1 MNIKTRP
8 STAEDHNF
16 ILSTW
21 LKSYQAHGNEFYKP
35 SGKVYFKEHQ
45 ELIKKKLDSCKVD
58 IVTTDEDESQIIGYM
73 VHDADCIHYV
83 YIKNLFRNFKIAK
96 KLVSESTA
104 TYYSQ
109 HTSYSKRISGSL
121 IYNPYRFFNE

>member
-8 STAEDHNF
+8 GTPEDFNF
-16 ILSTW
+16 VLSTW
-21 LKSYQAHGNEFYKP
+21 LKSYQAHGKI
-35 SGKVYFKEHQ
+35 YFKEHQ
-45 ELIKKKLDSCKVD
+45 ELIKKKLERCKVD

-73 VHDADCIHYV
+73 VHDADCVHYL

-109 HTSYSKRISGSL
+109 HTSYSKRISGKL
-121 IYNPYRFFNE
+121 VYDPYRFFHD